1 MENVFEKFTAS
12 VIRLGKL
19 IQKIKV
25 YEMREYGLKAVHVM
39 CVYYLGESEDGL
51 TASELVKLTYED
63 KAAISRA
70 IDALEERGAVV
81 TDAKTHGSVIRLT
94 ESGKML
100 AAAISQKTNLAV
112 QACNAHF
119 NENEKEFF
127 YGSLEK
133 ITENITKYYENLL
146 NKD

>member
-70 IDALEERGAVV
+70 IDALEERGAVI

-94 ESGKML
+94 ESGKRL

>member
-119 NENEKEFF
+119 NEDEKEFF

>member
-70 IDALEERGAVV
+70 IDALEERGAVIA
-81 TDAKTHGSVIRLT
+81 DAKTHGSVIRLT

>member
-1 MENVFEKFTAS
+1 MENVFEKFTAC

-81 TDAKTHGSVIRLT
+81 ADAKTHGSVIRLT
-94 ESGKML
+94 ESGKRL

>member
-25 YEMREYGLKAVHVM
+25 YEMRGYGLKAVHVM

-70 IDALEERGAVV
+70 IDALEERGAVI

>member
-1 MENVFEKFTAS
+1 MENVFFFFSAS

>member
-25 YEMREYGLKAVHVM
+25 YEMRGYGLKAVHVM

-70 IDALEERGAVV
+70 IDALEERGAVF

>member
-25 YEMREYGLKAVHVM
+25 YEMSEYGLKAVHVM

-127 YGSLEK
+127 YSSLEK

>member
-1 MENVFEKFTAS
+1 MESVFEKFTAS

-70 IDALEERGAVV
+70 IDALEERGAVIA
-81 TDAKTHGSVIRLT
+81 DAKTHGSVIRLT

>member
-25 YEMREYGLKAVHVM
+25 YEMRGYGLKAVHVM

-70 IDALEERGAVV
+70 IDALEERGAVIA
-81 TDAKTHGSVIRLT
+81 DAKTHGSVIRLT

>member
-1 MENVFEKFTAS
+1 MKNVFEKFTAS

-70 IDALEERGAVV
+70 IDALEERGAVIA
-81 TDAKTHGSVIRLT
+81 DAKTHGSVIRLT

>member
-25 YEMREYGLKAVHVM
+25 YEMRGYGLKAVHVM

-70 IDALEERGAVV
+70 IDALEERGAVIA
-81 TDAKTHGSVIRLT
+81 DAKTHGSVIRLT
-94 ESGKML
+94 ESGKRL